1 VKAGNQAT
9 DEMGHLWLEV
19 LPAGAGDRRL
29 EFEQAI
35 LLHRL
40 EKYPN
45 DFPTLLHLGT
55 VMLSRLNPGGAL
67 PMLEAAVKS
76 DPKSAEAHN
85 FLGSALSALGRT
97 GEATEQFR
105 LALAL
110 RADYSNAR
118 LNLGNALV
126 KAGKFDDAITEYQRI
141 LEANPEDELTRDRL
155 EKALAARKQ
164 SP

>member
-1 VKAGNQAT
+1 
-9 DEMGHLWLEV
+9 
-19 LPAGAGDRRL
+19 
-29 EFEQAI
+29 
-35 LLHRL
+35 
-40 EKYPN
+40 
-45 DFPTLLHLGT
+45 
-55 VMLSRLNPGGAL
+55 
-67 PMLEAAVKS
+67 MLEAAVKS